1 MYYLI
6 KQGIY
11 QQGVFWIGDD
21 YEQAIIEANLHALN
35 DHDDYHDWEIIEYSY
50 GFENEAV
57 YSITN
62 SKSKAIK
69 QLT

>member
-11 QQGVFWIGDD
+11 QQGVFWIGNN

-35 DHDDYHDWEIIEYSY
+35 DDDDYHDWEIIEYSY

-57 YSITN
+57 YSINN
-62 SKSKAIK
+62 SKSKALK
-69 QLT
+69 QPS